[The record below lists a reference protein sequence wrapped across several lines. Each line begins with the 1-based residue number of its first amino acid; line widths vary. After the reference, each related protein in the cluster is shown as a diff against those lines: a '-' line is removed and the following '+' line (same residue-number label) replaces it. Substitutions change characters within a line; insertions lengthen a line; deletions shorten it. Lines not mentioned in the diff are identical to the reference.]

1 MSEGLKLVQVW
12 VPDRTSEKYLADIRR
27 QCVVANADPR
37 RTETFTWLEDAQAE
51 FVSSQPDFDWA
62 QFGID
67 PVASEE
73 SEAPLS

>member
-12 VPDRTSEKYLADIRR
+12 VPDRNSETYLADIRQ
-27 QCVVANADPR
+27 QCAIANADPNR
-37 RTETFTWLEDAQAE
+37 SETLTWLEGAQAE

-62 QFGID
+62 QFGIN
-67 PVASEE
+67 PLGSEE